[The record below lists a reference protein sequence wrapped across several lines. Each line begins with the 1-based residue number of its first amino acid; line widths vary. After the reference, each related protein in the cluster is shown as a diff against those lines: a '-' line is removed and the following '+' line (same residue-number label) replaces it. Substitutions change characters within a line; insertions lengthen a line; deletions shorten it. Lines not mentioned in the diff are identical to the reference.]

1 MIPVSLRGFGSSVYG
16 LLLGRM
22 GVGWEE
28 GEYYAADWAEAVAAR
43 GLEGWK
49 AGRLEG
55 FSKGTTRA
63 SGRCEWETC
72 RGYRGKGGERR
83 SSRKVPGFLGRRQRP
98 LTTRTSKEKKALPS
112 VIIKRCSSHSAWRR
126 AERAKEAAGQV
137 QHSVQHQLC
146 PGSPA
151 TLGKHWLP
159 RALARPQ
166 PPWPSLSRLR
176 RSQPVTRN
184 AAADSRMEPVLAGP
198 VLRWRRAVC

>member
-1 MIPVSLRGFGSSVYG
+1 MVVIRWAALYGCTKPDGPHDRRDAGQRGSAPMQERQARTGRRSVEREWGGRRENIMQRTGLRLSQ
-16 LLLGRM
+16 
-22 GVGWEE
+22 
-28 GEYYAADWAEAVAAR
+28 
-43 GLEGWK
+43 LEGWK
-49 AGRLEG
+49 AGRLLERNHEMRME
-55 FSKGTTRA
+55 TR
-63 SGRCEWETC
+63 

-151 TLGKHWLP
+151 TLASTGSLAPSHARSLP
-159 RALARPQ
+159 GLPCHA
-166 PPWPSLSRLR
+166 
-176 RSQPVTRN
+176 
-184 AAADSRMEPVLAGP
+184 
-198 VLRWRRAVC
+198 

>member
-1 MIPVSLRGFGSSVYG
+1 MQR
-16 LLLGRM
+16 
-22 GVGWEE
+22 
-28 GEYYAADWAEAVAAR
+28 DWAEAVAAGGLEGWR
-43 GLEGWK
+43 AGRLEGWK
-49 AGRLEG
+49 ASRKEP
-55 FSKGTTRA
+55 RER

-184 AAADSRMEPVLAGP
+184 AAADSRMEPSSSGP